1 MGKADRVI
9 VGGLIALSLIPALAG
24 IARLHQVASGLAAS
38 PGDARFLA
46 APAAVILHIV
56 TVTPYCLLGAL
67 QFAPGFRR
75 RHPRWHRKA
84 GVLLVGFGLV
94 SALTGLWMSEFYPRI
109 ATDSL
114 ALRGVRFLVG
124 WGMVGAILL
133 AVAALRRRD
142 FKAHG
147 AWMLRAYALGQ
158 GAGTQVLTHLPWF
171 ILVGLPGP
179 ASRAA
184 LMTLGWLINI
194 AVVEWLLAARRTP

>member
-1 MGKADRVI
+1 MGKTDRVI
-9 VGGLIALSLIPALAG
+9 VGGLIALSLIPVLAG
-24 IARLHQVASGLAAS
+24 IARLHQVASGDAAS
-38 PGDARFLA
+38 PDDARFLA

-56 TVTPYCLLGAL
+56 AVTPYCLLGAL

-75 RHPRWHRKA
+75 SHPRWHRRV
-84 GVLLVGFGLV
+84 GVILVGFGLV
-94 SALTGLWMSEFYPRI
+94 AALTGLWMSEFYPRI

-124 WGMVGAILL
+124 WSMVAAILL

-171 ILVGLPGP
+171 IFVGLPGP
-179 ASRAA
+179 VSRAA
-184 LMTLGWLINI
+184 LMTAGWLINI
-194 AVVEWLLAARRTP
+194 AVVEWLLRRAR